1 MQFDEF
7 VGRVHNRAEL
17 ASTGEALRAIRAT
30 LQTLSERVYFDEAQD
45 LAAQLPREI
54 GEYLTMV
61 DDVESFSLG
70 EFLDRVAERETVDL
84 PDATAPQRSRPR
96 GDRSAGRDSDAGQDG
111 RHPRPTSR
119 RVQAPVRG
127 WQHRL
132 NDLAL
137 QRIWKRTFAGLRI

>member
-84 PDATAPQRSRPR
+84 PDATYHARVVIEVLGETVTPGKMDDIRAQLP
-96 GDRSAGRDSDAGQDG
+96 DEYKPLFEAGSTGSM
-111 RHPRPTSR
+111 T
-119 RVQAPVRG
+119 
-127 WQHRL
+127 
-132 NDLAL
+132 
-137 QRIWKRTFAGLRI
+137 